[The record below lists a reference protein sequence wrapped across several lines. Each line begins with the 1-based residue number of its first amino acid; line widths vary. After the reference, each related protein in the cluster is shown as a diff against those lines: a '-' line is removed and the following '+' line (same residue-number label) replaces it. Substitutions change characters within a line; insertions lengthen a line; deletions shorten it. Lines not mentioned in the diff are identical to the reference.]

1 MSGETLQHVLVTLI
15 ALLAMVVIVRR
26 IAGFVGVRAKQTT
39 CACPSSKGS
48 CGGSVR
54 PPASDAPQP
63 LALMVKRPASPPRVR
78 LLG

>member
-1 MSGETLQHVLVTLI
+1 MTGDLLQHALVTLT
-15 ALLAMVVIVRR
+15 ALLAMVVIIRR

-48 CGGSVR
+48 CTGSAQ

-63 LALMVKRPASPPRVR
+63 VALMIKPSAARSISSR
-78 LLG
+78 

>member
-1 MSGETLQHVLVTLI
+1 MPVETLQHVLVTVI

-26 IAGFVGVRAKQTT
+26 VAGFVGVRAKQTT

-48 CGGSVR
+48 CAGSAQPVSSAAPQPVTLMAK
-54 PPASDAPQP
+54 PPASP
-63 LALMVKRPASPPRVR
+63 R

>member
-1 MSGETLQHVLVTLI
+1 MPVETLQHVLVTVI

-26 IAGFVGVRAKQTT
+26 VAGFVGVRAKQTT

-48 CGGSVR
+48 CAGSAQ
-54 PPASDAPQP
+54 PGSSAAPQP
-63 LALMVKRPASPPRVR
+63 LTLMAKPPASPH

>member
-1 MSGETLQHVLVTLI
+1 MPVETLQHVLVTVI

-48 CGGSVR
+48 CGGSAR
-54 PPASDAPQP
+54 PVSSAAPQP
-63 LALMVKRPASPPRVR
+63 LTLRAKPPASPR